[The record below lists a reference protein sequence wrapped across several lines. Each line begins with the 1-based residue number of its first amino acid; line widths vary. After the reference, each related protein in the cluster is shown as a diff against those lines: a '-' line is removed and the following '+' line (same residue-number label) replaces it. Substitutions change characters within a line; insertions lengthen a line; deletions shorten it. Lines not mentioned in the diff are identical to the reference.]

1 MASNEK
7 FNHPF
12 QPYEIQIQLMSQ
24 VYRLL
29 ESHKKIGI
37 FESPTGTGKT
47 LSLICP
53 TVTWLRNHKAEFL
66 NKSSNE
72 VLSTNEEGLAVK
84 QGDDEE
90 DSDDEPAW
98 VKEAFSESVLKE
110 KLRALKEYE
119 EHLNSK
125 RFPTNVASAL
135 SAEGGNCPA
144 SKKARV
150 VPHIP
155 VVFEE
160 NKFLPDDDPSLASL
174 DCEESADNKTKLDA
188 EVKALLGKV
197 EGSQLE
203 EKPSGSNLA
212 SPVKIFFASRT
223 HSQLSQFASQ
233 LRLPSFPS
241 SIESL
246 EKERIKLVPLGSRK
260 QLCIN
265 AKVSKSPSHTIN
277 DSCMDAISKKE
288 CEPYTR
294 AKELENA
301 RMFRDYAF
309 QAVHDIEDIAAIG
322 RATNICPYY
331 VSREFMNDGVEIV
344 TLPYQHL
351 LMDSTRNALGIDLKD
366 SIVIIDEAHNII
378 DTINTINSAEV
389 TQEDLLNCKMG
400 INSYMRKF
408 QKRLNPENRVNLRR
422 LLTLVALLIAFIEKN
437 HKNGRTFEGF
447 DIFAGTNADTLN
459 IHNLERYMK
468 RTKIAYKIDSFIE
481 YDQQGEETDL
491 KKSREP
497 VLFKVAAFLKTLTN
511 PSAEGQFFFDRD
523 HSVKYMLLEPSFS
536 FKSIVQQS
544 KCVLLAG
551 GTMEPVS
558 DFKTNLLPFVD
569 ESQITTFSCG
579 HVIPDD
585 NMNTFVVGNEFEF
598 TFAKREDPKL
608 LTDLHSFL
616 MRLITIIP
624 DGLVVFMPSY
634 KFLQTV
640 LGFWK
645 TRLNITDSLG
655 AKKIFFEE
663 ASNPDVFSQYSDQIR
678 SKSEGAILFAV
689 VGGRLS
695 EGINFQDE
703 LARAVIMV
711 GLPFP
716 NMFSGELII
725 RRKHLEQKVI
735 RNGGNSRDA
744 NLAAREFYENIC
756 MKAVNQSIGR
766 AIRHANDYANIYLLD
781 KRYESPRI
789 LKKLSTWVR
798 ERISSTSNPD
808 EIFRLSASW
817 YKSKEDQG

>member
-1 MASNEK
+1 MDPDEK
-7 FNHPF
+7 YNHPY

-29 ESHKKIGI
+29 ESSKKIGI

-53 TVTWLRNHKAEFL
+53 TVTWLRKHKAEFL
-66 NKSSNE
+66 NKSDTVSHSADGD
-72 VLSTNEEGLAVK
+72 VFATN
-84 QGDDEE
+84 QG
-90 DSDDEPAW
+90 DSDDDSDDDPAW
-98 VKEAFSESVLKE
+98 VKEAFTDSVLKE

-119 EHLNSK
+119 EHLDSTS
-125 RFPTNVASAL
+125 FTANVASAL
-135 SAEGGNCPA
+135 SAERGERRHL
-144 SKKARV
+144 KKARV
-150 VPHIP
+150 VPHVP

-160 NKFLPDDDPSLASL
+160 SKFLPENDPSPAVL
-174 DCEESADNKTKLDA
+174 DSEGSADDKTRLDA
-188 EVKALLGKV
+188 EVKALLGKL
-197 EGSQLE
+197 EGSQRE
-203 EKPSGSNLA
+203 EKPSGSNIP

-265 AKVSKSPSHTIN
+265 TKVSQSPSHTIN
-277 DSCMDAISKKE
+277 DRCMDAINKKE

-294 AKELENA
+294 SKDPSNAK
-301 RMFRDYAF
+301 MFRDYAF
-309 QAVHDIEDIAAIG
+309 HAIHDIEDIAAIG

-331 VSREFMNDGVEIV
+331 VTREFMDDGVEIV

-351 LMDSTRNALGIDLKD
+351 LMDTTRDALGIDLKD
-366 SIVIIDEAHNII
+366 SIIVIDEAHNII
-378 DTINTINSAEV
+378 DTINSINSAEV
-389 TQEDLLNCKMG
+389 TLADLRECKMG
-400 INSYMRKF
+400 INLYMRKF
-408 QKRLNPENRVNLRR
+408 QKRLSPENRVNLRR
-422 LLTLVALLIAFIEKN
+422 LSSLVALLIAFLEKN
-437 HKNGRTFEGF
+437 HKNGRTFESF

-481 YDQQGEETDL
+481 YEQQEESNGH
-491 KKSREP
+491 KSREP
-497 VLFKVAAFLKTLTN
+497 VLFKVAAFLKTLAN
-511 PSAEGQFFFDRD
+511 PSAEGQFFFDAD
-523 HSVKYMLLEPSFS
+523 NSMKYMLLEPSSS
-536 FKSIVQQS
+536 FESIVQQA

-558 DFKTNLLPFVD
+558 HFKNNLLPFVD
-569 ESQITTFSCG
+569 KSQITTFSCG
-579 HVIPDD
+579 HVIPDG
-585 NMNTFVVGNEFEF
+585 NLNTFVVGGDFEF

-608 LTDLHSFL
+608 LTELYNFL
-616 MRLITIIP
+616 LKLASIIP
-624 DGLVVFMPSY
+624 DGLVIFMPSY
-634 KFLQTV
+634 KFLETV
-640 LGFWK
+640 LEFWK
-645 TRLNITDSLG
+645 TRFNTKDGLG
-655 AKKIFFEE
+655 PKKLFYEE
-663 ASNPDVFSQYSDQIR
+663 AANPDVFALYSHHVQL
-678 SKSEGAILFAV
+678 KTGGAILFAV

-725 RRKHLEQKVI
+725 KRKHLEQKVI
-735 RNGGNSRDA
+735 RNGGDNKEA
-744 NLAAREFYENIC
+744 NLAARDFYENIC

-781 KRYESPRI
+781 KRYESPHI
-789 LKKLSTWVR
+789 QNKLSNWVK
-798 ERISSTSNPD
+798 ERISSSRD
-808 EIFRLSASW
+808 ILEIITLSKTW
-817 YKSKEDQG
+817 YKSKSPCD